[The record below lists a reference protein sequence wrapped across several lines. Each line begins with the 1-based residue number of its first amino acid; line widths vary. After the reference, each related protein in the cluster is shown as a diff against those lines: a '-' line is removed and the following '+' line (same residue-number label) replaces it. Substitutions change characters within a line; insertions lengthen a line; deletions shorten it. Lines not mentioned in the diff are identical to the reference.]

1 MKTKKPFKKT
11 KHTPNHPDKNKKA
24 ADIKLYPVAKGLA
37 GQRIDR
43 VLPIFLGLSRKK
55 AKMLLDQGRIFVNG
69 HRVVIA
75 SWEMKVGDQ
84 VEVKGDSPE
93 ENMIS
98 AEKYF
103 LKVVFEDDHLLVVE
117 KDAGLPCE
125 TSPIATRPTLVAVI
139 NAYLKRSQVH
149 LKHHYL
155 GLIHRLDQDTSGLM
169 VYSKNKEANKIADQ
183 FKRHTI
189 RRNYLAVVRGRVEK
203 DQGKVESYLK
213 KSDLLTGGKK
223 VAAATADSGTHS
235 LTHFRVKER
244 YADASLVELTLNT
257 GRTHQIRVHMAEMG
271 HPVIGDRIYGEK
283 RPEAQAITFPRQA
296 LHASYLS
303 FIHPVVAG
311 RLEFTSELPK
321 DMRRLVERLRL
332 RS

>member
-1 MKTKKPFKKT
+1 MKTKKPFRK
-11 KHTPNHPDKNKKA
+11 PAQNPANKKA
-24 ADIKLYPVAKGLA
+24 DGAKTYLINQGLA

-55 AKMLLDQGRIFVNG
+55 TKLLLDQGRVFVNK

-75 SWEMKVGDQ
+75 SWEMKAGDEI
-84 VEVKGDSPE
+84 EVKGDSVE
-93 ENMIS
+93 ENQIP

-125 TSPIATRPTLVAVI
+125 TSPIATKPTLIAVI
-139 NAYLKRSQVH
+139 NAYLKRSQLH

-155 GLIHRLDQDTSGLM
+155 GLVHRLDQDTSGLM
-169 VYSKNKEANKIADQ
+169 VYSKTKEANKIADQ

-189 RRNYLAVVRGRVEK
+189 RRHYLAVVRGRIEK
-203 DQGKVESYLK
+203 DQGKIESFLK

-223 VAAATADSGTHS
+223 VATATADSGTHS
-235 LTHFRVKER
+235 LTNFRVKER
-244 YADASLVELTLNT
+244 YGDASLVELTLNT

-283 RPEAQAITFPRQA
+283 KPDARGITFPRQA
-296 LHASYLS
+296 LHAAYLS
-303 FIHPVVAG
+303 FIHPVVGG